1 MSRWER
7 RTRLTRLRQQ
17 LMHDDSLNEW
27 ANLLN
32 TNRYHWK
39 QSGLSAE
46 EYASAIA
53 GVDMHAPD
61 GRHCSHL
68 PEEYAANAFRCPD
81 SNERG
86 ECNACPF

>member
-32 TNRYHWK
+32 TNRF
-39 QSGLSAE
+39 
-46 EYASAIA
+46 A